1 MILEL
6 DVGATRI
13 DQSHIRLEVSC
24 RDEGALAALLEGLQV
39 HGVNVESDENVELV
53 EADQDGVLPEG
64 FYSTT
69 NFATAVRLDGH
80 WVTVERPEMDCA
92 IVVSSGDT
100 RAMDRPDAPG
110 QGGRPGCR
118 RDARECESNGPL

>member
-1 MILEL
+1 MPIPAALPQQEIVRLDGHLLGLMVLPKVLDAIADAGATYVILEL

-24 RDEGALAALLEGLQV
+24 RDEEVLAALLEGLQV

-64 FYSTT
+64 FY
-69 NFATAVRLDGH
+69 
-80 WVTVERPEMDCA
+80 
-92 IVVSSGDT
+92 
-100 RAMDRPDAPG
+100 
-110 QGGRPGCR
+110 
-118 RDARECESNGPL
+118 